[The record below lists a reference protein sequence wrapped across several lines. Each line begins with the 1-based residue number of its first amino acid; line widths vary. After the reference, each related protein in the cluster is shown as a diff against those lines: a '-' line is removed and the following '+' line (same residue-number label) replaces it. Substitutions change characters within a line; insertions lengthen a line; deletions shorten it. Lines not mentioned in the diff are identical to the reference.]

1 MFKQL
6 NLKSKML
13 MGYAM
18 PVILYLGMAGLAYAT
33 ANKVFQTFEEVD
45 RVQSVLNETNQ
56 MAYGVQG
63 IIRSV
68 RGYLV
73 DKNEMFVREFER
85 NLYFVHKSI
94 KKINELLNDQQEK
107 KQRLD
112 EINEIINEY
121 EIHGKI
127 IIDLIKKGKK
137 EKAINLFK
145 SGTDNLFVKKF
156 DRLVKD
162 FDNIQIELLK
172 EKSIQTQRAL
182 NFLLTALILGTVLL
196 IVLAVVIALLISSGI
211 ANTINQATNAISS
224 SSMEIAATI
233 AQQERTA
240 NLQATSVH
248 QTTSTMD
255 ELGASSRHAAEQAE
269 SSAANARQLLKLAE
283 SSTAGANKVL
293 SLAEEGTQSVK
304 ETLEKISTLK
314 EKVEEIYEQIIRLNQ
329 QASQIGKIINLVS
342 DIANQTNILALNAS
356 VEAVRAG
363 EYGKGFGVV
372 AAEIRKLADRSK
384 ESADKINTIVTD
396 IQNGISSTVIVTD
409 EGKKKAEE
417 SIAMSKQTAEAFK
430 NVAQAIANII
440 LSNQENSVAAI
451 NQVVES
457 CQQISLTAKQQ
468 AIAIQQI
475 IEAMASINQGA
486 AETANGIIQTK
497 IGTEKL
503 NEAALKLKSML

>member
-18 PVILYLGMAGLAYAT
+18 PVILYLLMVGLAYAT
-33 ANKVFQTFEEVD
+33 ANKVFQTFEELD

-56 MAYGVQG
+56 MALGTQA

-73 DKNEMFVREFER
+73 DKNEMFVKEFEF
-85 NLYFVHKSI
+85 NLRLVDKSI
-94 KKINELLNDQQEK
+94 IKINELLKTPEQ
-107 KQRLD
+107 KQRLS
-112 EINEIINEY
+112 EMNEVINDYEY
-121 EIHGKI
+121 HGRN
-127 IIDLIKKGKK
+127 IIDLVKKGKR
-137 EKAINLFK
+137 EQAINLFK
-145 SGTDNLFVKKF
+145 AGNDNLFVKKF
-156 DRLVKD
+156 DRLLKD
-162 FDNIQIELLK
+162 FEKFQTELLQ
-172 EKSIQTQRAL
+172 EKSIQTQKSL
-182 NFLLTALILGTVLL
+182 NLLLTALILGSVIL
-196 IVLAVVIALLISSGI
+196 ITLAVAIALLISSGI
-211 ANTINQATNAISS
+211 TNTINQATSAISS
-224 SSMEIAATI
+224 SSMEIAATV

-248 QTTSTMD
+248 QTTATMD

-269 SSAANARQLLKLAE
+269 SSAASARQLLKLAE

-314 EKVEEIYEQIIRLNQ
+314 DKVEEIYEQIIRLNQ
-329 QASQIGKIINLVS
+329 QTSQIGKIINLVS

-372 AAEIRKLADRSK
+372 ATEIRKLADRSK

-396 IQNGISSTVIVTD
+396 IQNSISSTVMVTD
-409 EGKKKAEE
+409 EGKRKAEE
-417 SIAMSKQTAEAFK
+417 SIAMSRQTAEAFK

-468 AIAIQQI
+468 AIAIQQV

-486 AETANGIIQTK
+486 AETANGISQTK
-497 IGTEKL
+497 IGTQKL
-503 NEAALKLKSML
+503 NEAALKLKSIL